1 MENNKLKERFKEIV
15 NDYMYAW
22 AEKHEYDYEEDMW
35 VADNYGTICMVGD
48 MFVSFDDVRYDID
61 NNLPEH
67 IFDEWYWY
75 SLEISEMGCKANVN
89 LKSYAMGY
97 RPFSDEQLELIRSTS
112 RRIKEQQ
119 VDLERLLEQTKANKY
134 V

>member
-97 RPFSDEQLELIRSTS
+97 RPFSDEQLKLIRSAS
-112 RRIKEQQ
+112 RKIKEQEEY
-119 VDLERLLEQTKANKY
+119 LERLLEQTKANKY